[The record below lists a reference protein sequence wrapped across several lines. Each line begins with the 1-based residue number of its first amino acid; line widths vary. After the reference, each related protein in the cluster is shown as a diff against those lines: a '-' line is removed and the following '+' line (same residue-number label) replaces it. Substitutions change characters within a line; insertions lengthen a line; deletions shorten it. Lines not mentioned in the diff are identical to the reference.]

1 MQCEQTVLLYEVVQI
16 DTQRPQPVSVG
27 YGRTGHGALPYS
39 VQSRHNH
46 VGTAKHWRAHSRGK
60 METQPLAAQT
70 KPNTNPEATAHKT
83 NTFPSWQRF
92 WPLILMAFD
101 MQRIQMAGE
110 MLQEREEVSAF
121 IS

>member
-46 VGTAKHWRAHSRGK
+46 VGIAKHWRAHSEGRWRHSTWQLK
-60 METQPLAAQT
+60 PSLTPILKQLHTKQT
-70 KPNTNPEATAHKT
+70 LFLPGRD
-83 NTFPSWQRF
+83 SGR
-92 WPLILMAFD
+92 
-101 MQRIQMAGE
+101 
-110 MLQEREEVSAF
+110 
-121 IS
+121 